1 MAHETARVGSVSESL
16 AEAILTKHG
25 WDVSIPVAVEPYDL
39 IAKDPSDNRFKR
51 IQVKTMKVRR
61 DMENRL
67 VVKGAKSNGLPYL
80 IDEVDLIACV
90 YGSHLYLI
98 ENTEQTEYTAA
109 DVKAAQDKWTTLRLD
124 TSRSD
129 IISEAIFNEPTF

>member
-39 IAKDPSDNRFKR
+39 IAKDPSDKRFKR

-61 DMENRL
+61 DMDNRL
-67 VVKGAKSNGLPYL
+67 VVKGAKSNGFPYTKE
-80 IDEVDLIACV
+80 EVDLIACV

-98 ENTEQTEYTAA
+98 DNIEQTEYTAT

-124 TSRSD
+124 TTRKE
-129 IISEAIFNEPTF
+129 IITEANRNE

>member
-25 WDVSIPVAVEPYDL
+25 WDVSIPVAVEPYDMV
-39 IAKDPSDNRFKR
+39 AKDPKDNRFKR
-51 IQVKTMKVRR
+51 IQVNTMKIRR
-61 DMENRL
+61 DLENRL
-67 VVKGAKSNGLPYL
+67 GVKGAKSNVLPYPK
-80 IDEVDLIACV
+80 DEVDLIACV

-109 DVKAAQDKWTTLRLD
+109 DVRAAQSKWETLRLD
-124 TSRSD
+124 TLRSD
-129 IISEAIFNEPTF
+129 IISGVTSDGVQI

>member
-39 IAKDPSDNRFKR
+39 IAKDPSDKRFKR

-61 DMENRL
+61 DMDNRL
-67 VVKGAKSNGLPYL
+67 VVKGAKSNGLPYTKE
-80 IDEVDLIACV
+80 EVDLIACV

-98 ENTEQTEYTAA
+98 DNIEQTEYTAT
-109 DVKAAQDKWTTLRLD
+109 DVRAAQDKWTTLRLD
-124 TSRSD
+124 TTRTE
-129 IISEAIFNEPTF
+129 IIAGANHNE